1 MRSLGALVALLA
13 ASMPAAPAFARA
25 AAPARHAEAAAGPVV
40 NAIWVEKDLAFSYL
54 AFTTFYSC
62 GGLRDKVRWVL
73 REIGARPGFKVRVRG
88 CMNLTGPELMPRVE
102 IRAALPMEATPEL
115 LAELEKQAPKREL
128 IAKVTG
134 KPATEATAQFA
145 TRWRQVRF
153 DPTATSR
160 IEPGDCELMEQLRDA
175 VFVPFR
181 LRLVEDSMSCPP
193 KQVVLYGIRLSVE
206 VLEPVPPPPEQ

>member
-1 MRSLGALVALLA
+1 MRGRGALVALLA
-13 ASMPAAPAFARA
+13 ALMPAAPANAREP
-25 AAPARHAEAAAGPVV
+25 APASPAQVPAGPVV
-40 NAIWVEKDLAFSYL
+40 NAIWIEKDLAFSYM

-62 GGLRDKVRWVL
+62 SGLRDKVRWVL

-88 CMNLTGPELMPRVE
+88 CVNLTGPELMPRVE

-115 LAELEKQAPKREL
+115 LADLERQAPKREL
-128 IAKVTG
+128 IARVTG
-134 KPATEATAQFA
+134 KSATEATAQFA
-145 TRWRQVRF
+145 TRWRQIRF

-175 VFVPFR
+175 VFVPFG

-206 VLEPVPPPPEQ
+206 VLEPVPPPPER